1 MHLDVNKN
9 SFYMK
14 VSKQNLSKLHWKLF
28 FPLIGLL
35 WVIICITII
44 YFVSHEKQ
52 RQRENLENRLLNVSN
67 TVIDAY
73 NRGEDL
79 TETVDFIRLFIDN
92 TTLAPLRITV
102 YDSNGKMVAD
112 NSSATIIVYDSN
124 GKVKPGFE
132 SLIYH
137 NDLSA
142 VQDMLL
148 ENDRS
153 MVCSKKSPDGN
164 IHAFAALPY
173 EGEVLTFLSINP
185 MVWIVIILLGIVL
198 SVLTF
203 FGVRAVCRNVY
214 ALRDFAEAVSS
225 DRLPDDIDSW
235 HFSKDELGDVSKH
248 LLTLYRDRIHAEQEK
263 ILHERQIGMSVS
275 HELKTPVGIIKGY
288 LDTILESKDMP
299 EELKHKFLVRAK
311 ENTDRLSILINDLS
325 MVMRLQDKNSVHNTT
340 IINFHKLAAQLA
352 EDIKHGQVTGKME
365 FEYRIPDKCLVVG
378 HESLL
383 TNALLNLI
391 YNSAKHSGGSKMFL
405 RWIKEEGDFHTF
417 TFSDNGMGVENE
429 HLGRLFDLFYRVD
442 SGRTRKTGG
451 SGLGLPM
458 VRRVITAMGGEI
470 TVQNGSDGGLQFTF
484 KLPAAV

>member
-1 MHLDVNKN
+1 
-9 SFYMK
+9 MK
-14 VSKQNLSKLHWKLF
+14 VSKQSLSKLHWKLF

-35 WVIICITII
+35 WLIIGITII

-73 NRGEDL
+73 ERGDDL
-79 TETVDFIRLFIDN
+79 NETVDFIRLFIDN

-102 YDSNGKMVAD
+102 YDRNGKMVAD
-112 NSSATIIVYDSN
+112 NSSATIIVYDKN

-132 SLIYH
+132 NLIYH

-142 VQDMLL
+142 VQDMML
-148 ENDRS
+148 EDDRS
-153 MVCSKKSPDGN
+153 MVCSKKSPDGK
-164 IHAFAALPY
+164 IYAFAALPY
-173 EGEVLTFLSINP
+173 EGEVLTFLSIHP
-185 MVWIVIILLGIVL
+185 MVWIAIILLGIVL

-225 DRLPDDIDSW
+225 DHLPDDIDSW
-235 HFSKDELGDVSKH
+235 QFSKDELGDVSKH
-248 LLTLYRDRIHAEQEK
+248 LLTLYRDRMRAEQEK

-288 LDTILESKDMP
+288 LDTILESEDMP
-299 EELKHKFLVRAK
+299 PELEHKFLVRAK
-311 ENTDRLSILINDLS
+311 ENTDRLSTLINDLA
-325 MVMRLQDKNSVHNTT
+325 MVMRLQDKSSVHNAT
-340 IINFHKLAAQLA
+340 IINFHKLASQLA
-352 EDIKHGQVTGKME
+352 EDIKHGQVTGNMK
-365 FEYRIPDKCLVVG
+365 FEYNIPENCLVVG
-378 HESLL
+378 NESLL

-405 RWIKEEGDFHTF
+405 RWIKAEGGFNIF
-417 TFSDNGMGVENE
+417 MFSDNGMGVEDE

-470 TVQNGSDGGLQFTF
+470 TVRNGNDGGLQFTF